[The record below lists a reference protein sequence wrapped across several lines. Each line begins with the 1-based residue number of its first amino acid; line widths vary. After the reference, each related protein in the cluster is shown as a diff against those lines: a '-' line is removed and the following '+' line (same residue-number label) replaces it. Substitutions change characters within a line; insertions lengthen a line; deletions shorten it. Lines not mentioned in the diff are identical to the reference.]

1 MKVPNC
7 PVLRLSPD
15 KYGKIFLGVHWY
27 SRIVLGGGIMA
38 NNVFGNPIT
47 NETLEAMPEYYKKE
61 ITPRD
66 RAHVAMLMKNAEN
79 KDHNARNHVESRK
92 KDFGDGISALCVI
105 YNATGDALKFITTHD
120 YHGHI
125 YADPYPTIIQNGQW
139 AAFLHVKP
147 SVITAGS
154 SAGVVYRGKNQSGE
168 QHDWMLAWS
177 IPYVGDNHV
186 SKTFTDLSSHSWHC
200 FLHYHGH
207 IYTDPYPT
215 IIQNGQWAAFLHV
228 KPSAITAGSS
238 AGVVYRGKN
247 QSGEQH
253 DWMLAWSIPYV
264 GDNHAYTEIRGA
276 DHYKESNN
284 RWGTVSDKMGNAG
297 LTHEDNWCQ
306 CVSYASIGNNTSPM
320 FEGIMTLEGA

>member
-1 MKVPNC
+1 
-7 PVLRLSPD
+7 
-15 KYGKIFLGVHWY
+15 
-27 SRIVLGGGIMA
+27 
-38 NNVFGNPIT
+38 
-47 NETLEAMPEYYKKE
+47 MPQYYKKE

-200 FLHYHGH
+200 FLPRGFSP
-207 IYTDPYPT
+207 I
-215 IIQNGQWAAFLHV
+215 LL
-228 KPSAITAGSS
+228 AIHLFMEYGFPGECCHDGSCR
-238 AGVVYRGKN
+238 YF
-247 QSGEQH
+247 
-253 DWMLAWSIPYV
+253 
-264 GDNHAYTEIRGA
+264 
-276 DHYKESNN
+276 ESFF
-284 RWGTVSDKMGNAG
+284 VLSLLCILFIKDKKKKKK
-297 LTHEDNWCQ
+297 
-306 CVSYASIGNNTSPM
+306 
-320 FEGIMTLEGA
+320 